1 MPPLCGGLPQRPWC
15 RCCCTCCCC
24 HCAEQPPK
32 VLPLLVQLW
41 RAITVLPLLLLLNA
55 LQPLHPSRGRHYCN
69 SHCAGSCCK
78 QHSAATAAIIVR
90 PAPQPSQ
97 VSLLLL
103 PSRCGALLQP
113 ARVLR
118 HHYRHS
124 AAAPAAVTVQQPAAA
139 ETAGGQRWHSQ
150 GQSLQT
156 LPQPTGSWQTMP
168 SCAELQRP
176 PCCHHH
182 AAACHN
188 LSQCCCCCAVIALP
202 YCYRHCAAAAVAS
215 TVQQPA
221 GNLAEPARCCC
232 CCQPCCSSDCRR
244 PNVAQPGLK
253 LNTTAGALL
262 AGVEVSVPSSGHS
275 VRDLN

>member
-55 LQPLHPSRGRHYCN
+55 LQPLHPSTVLRQT
-69 SHCAGSCCK
+69 S
-78 QHSAATAAIIVR
+78 T
-90 PAPQPSQ
+90 
-97 VSLLLL
+97 
-103 PSRCGALLQP
+103 
-113 ARVLR
+113 VLR

-188 LSQCCCCCAVIALP
+188 YHS
-202 YCYRHCAAAAVAS
+202 AAAAVQSLLCPTATVTVLPLLLPALCSSLLGTLQSQHDAAAAAS
-215 TVQQPA
+215 LLQQRLQAAECGTARPKAVELGTMLLKLCCRHCYHHDAAVTVQQPA
-221 GNLAEPARCCC
+221 AAMTADGQRWHSQARSL
-232 CCQPCCSSDCRR
+232 QTLQQQLDS
-244 PNVAQPGLK
+244 L
-253 LNTTAGALL
+253 
-262 AGVEVSVPSSGHS
+262 
-275 VRDLN
+275 